1 MAFLTQ
7 FKVVLP
13 VILLVLLVVVAM
25 LVGVGG
31 AKIGLLSFAGVLYLV
46 SLWFVV
52 FDDLDRTFFL
62 QLRTRASRKLTV
74 E

>member
-1 MAFLTQ
+1 
-7 FKVVLP
+7 
-13 VILLVLLVVVAM
+13 M

-52 FDDLDRTFFL
+52 FDDFDRTFFL
-62 QLRTRASRKLTV
+62 QLRTRASRKAMV